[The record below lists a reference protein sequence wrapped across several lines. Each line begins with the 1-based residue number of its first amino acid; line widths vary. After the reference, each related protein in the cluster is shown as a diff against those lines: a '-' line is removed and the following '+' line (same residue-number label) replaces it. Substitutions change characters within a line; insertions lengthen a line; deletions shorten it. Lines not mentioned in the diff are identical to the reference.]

1 MNPFEF
7 VVEGPP
13 ISLQTRN
20 RGNLQAWK
28 AKVLNSARLKWPNT
42 DSPLTEENLKLTV
55 TYYYEDVYPDV
66 DNIIKPIQDAL
77 VGLVYNNDSQ
87 ISDTRSKRRNINASF
102 RVKGMSPV
110 LAQGFVLNKEFL
122 HVKIEHDSNQEVLE

>member
-1 MNPFEF
+1 MIPFEF

-13 ISLQTRN
+13 ISLQTKN

-28 AKVLNSARLKWPNT
+28 DRVLDSARLKWPNT

-55 TYYYEDVYPDV
+55 TYYYEDACPDV

-77 VGLVYNNDSQ
+77 VNLVYNNDSQ
-87 ISDTRSKRRNINASF
+87 ISDTRSKKRNINKPF
-102 RVKGMSPV
+102 RVKGMSQV
-110 LAQGFVLNKEFL
+110 LAQGFVLDKEFL
-122 HVKIEHDSNQEVLE
+122 HVKVEHDLNQEVLE